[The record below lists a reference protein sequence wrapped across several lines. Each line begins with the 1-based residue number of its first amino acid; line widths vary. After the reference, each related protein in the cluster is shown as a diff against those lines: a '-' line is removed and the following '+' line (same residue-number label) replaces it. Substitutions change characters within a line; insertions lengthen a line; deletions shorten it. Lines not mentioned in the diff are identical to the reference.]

1 MTARKKFLAAYKAK
15 YGKEIPS
22 IWSLLNA
29 DGMLAFLTA
38 IEKLQ
43 TTDTKKISD
52 WLHKNELNGYS
63 GKLKW
68 DTRGERIGS
77 TFMVYNINADG
88 SYGVAYPKQ

>member
-1 MTARKKFLAAYKAK
+1 
-15 YGKEIPS
+15 
-22 IWSLLNA
+22 
-29 DGMLAFLTA
+29 MLAFLTA